1 MVSSQIS
8 IFDGEISQMS
18 SISSGIG
25 LASGLPTSQIIES
38 LLASQARP
46 RELLTTQLEEIQAQR
61 TAFLELNA
69 RLIGLQSSVSGINN
83 PTFFNQFQAN
93 SSNEDVLTAI
103 ASAGASPGVIDL
115 VVKSLVTSHQMI
127 SGGYADPD
135 KTPVGAGELVI
146 EIGEGKLAKPTK
158 LGDLNGGEGVR
169 RGIIEITDGAGNSA
183 EINLTATVTIDD
195 VLSEINTEGAI
206 AVEARVDGNRIIL
219 EDKSGGTGTLRVVDL
234 NGGFASVDLGLDGP
248 ATSGVISGTDI
259 HYLADSTQLHLLND
273 GNGVRHNADE
283 EFSISSAN
291 GTTFNVSMSGLIK
304 DTTRVEVLN
313 SGNGV
318 RLGEI
323 RITNRLGKTG
333 TVDLTGAQTVGE
345 IIERINNA
353 ADDSGDNLGVELSS
367 GIGIGGV
374 GSLSITDTNEISED
388 NEQELV
394 IEDVTGFAARDLGI
408 AQSTLSSTFIGN
420 GIHRIES
427 VGDVLRAINYAV
439 GNDGSVV
446 ASLSGN
452 GIVVRDTG
460 IGADPLVIT
469 ALADEAG
476 NVSQTAADLGI
487 EGVFDEPGVP
497 AISRDLLAG
506 LNTVLLRSLNGG
518 NGIEFGDVNEVSFA
532 TRDGAAPVTIDF
544 TGVQTVQDIIS
555 RINNGVPGIEA
566 SLNAAGNGI
575 ALVDVS
581 TDTPTTTLQI
591 SDVTGTLANQLGI
604 AGSFEETVD
613 GDNLQLQYISE
624 RTKLEDLNFG
634 RGVRPGSI
642 EFQTTTGQIF
652 AVDID
657 SSDRTLQHVI
667 DAINE
672 AGNPRGISAAINATG
687 DGIAITDTS
696 GGANKLT
703 ITDRNGGTTAK
714 DLRIA
719 GESKTGQPT
728 IDGTFEIHIDIEA
741 DDTLRD
747 IASKLSKASPDLN
760 ASVINDGA
768 SATPFRLSLNSG
780 VTGTQGELI
789 VDAGD
794 TGLKLNTLVAAQDA
808 VMLIGGEGATSPLVV
823 ASSSNNVSGVLPGVD
838 IDLHRASDE
847 PISLAISRDIES
859 IVEDL
864 DGFVT
869 NYNAVMDRT
878 DELTSFDPE
887 TEERGILLGD
897 SAISQIQS
905 RLSRIV
911 IGRFE
916 GAPPGTNSLAS
927 VGITFGNGARLTF
940 DEEKFR
946 DKYAEDPAAVEQ
958 LFTAAE
964 VGVGAVIDNAL
975 DELSSDSDGLLARRN
990 NTLSDQEEDIN
1001 DRITRIDDQL
1011 ERRRAQLER
1020 QFANLESVISGLQ
1033 GQQSSLSQLAQLAS
1047 S

>member
-1 MVSSQIS
+1 
-8 IFDGEISQMS
+8 MS

-25 LASGLPTSQIIES
+25 LASGLPTNQIIES
-38 LLASQARP
+38 LLATQARP
-46 RELLTTQLEEIQAQR
+46 RELLTQQLSEIQAQR

-103 ASAGASPGVIDL
+103 ASPGASPGVVDL
-115 VVKSLVTSHQMI
+115 TVKSLVTSHQMI
-127 SGGYADPD
+127 SGGFANPD
-135 KTPVGAGELVI
+135 QTPVGAGELVI
-146 EIGEGKLAKPTK
+146 EIGEGKLSKPTK

-169 RGIIEITDGAGNSA
+169 RGVIEITDAAGNTA
-183 EINLTATVTIDD
+183 EIDLTAIVTIDD
-195 VLSEINTEGAI
+195 ILDEINTASEIG
-206 AVEARVDGNRIIL
+206 VEARVDGNRIVL
-219 EDKSGGTGTLRVVDL
+219 EDQSGGTGALRIIDL
-234 NGGFASVDLGLDGP
+234 NDGFASVDLGLDGP
-248 ATSGVISGTDI
+248 ITGSVLTGSDI
-259 HYLADSTQLHLLND
+259 HYLADTTQLNVLND
-273 GNGVRHNADE
+273 GNGVRHDARD
-283 EFSISSAN
+283 EFSISSSN
-291 GTTFNVSMSGLIK
+291 GTAFNVSMSGLIK

-323 RITNRLGKTG
+323 QITNRLGNTG
-333 TVDLTGAQTVGE
+333 TVDLSGVQTVGE

-353 ADDSGDNLGVELSS
+353 TDDEGVNLGVELSS

-374 GSLSITDTNEISED
+374 GSLSITDTNEIATD
-388 NEQELV
+388 NEQELI
-394 IEDVTGFAARDLGI
+394 IEDLSGFAARDLGI
-408 AQSTLSSTFIGN
+408 AQNALASTFIGN
-420 GIHRIES
+420 GIHRVES
-427 VGDVLRAINYAV
+427 IGDVLRAINFAE

-446 ASLSGN
+446 ASLNGN

-469 ALADEAG
+469 AIADESG
-476 NVSQTAADLGI
+476 KISKTAADLGI

-497 AISRDLLAG
+497 AVSRDLQAG
-506 LNTVLLRSLNGG
+506 LNTVLLKSLNGG

-532 TRDGAAPVTIDF
+532 TRDGSAPVTIDF
-544 TGVQTVQDIIS
+544 TGVQTIQDILS
-555 RINNGVPGIEA
+555 RINNGVPGLEA

-591 SDVTGTLANQLGI
+591 NDVTGTLAAQLGI
-604 AGSFEETVD
+604 VGAFEEGVD
-613 GDNLQLQYISE
+613 GENLQLQYISE
-624 RTKLEDLNFG
+624 RTKLEDLNSG
-634 RGVRPGSI
+634 RGVRPGTI
-642 EFQTTTGQIF
+642 EFQTTTGEIF
-652 AVDID
+652 TVEID
-657 SSDRTLQHVI
+657 SSDTTLQHVI
-667 DAINE
+667 DAINDSGE
-672 AGNPRGISAAINATG
+672 PRGISASINTTG
-687 DGIAITDTS
+687 DGIAIADAN
-696 GGANKLT
+696 GGSNKLT
-703 ITDRNGGTTAK
+703 ITDQNGGTTAEN
-714 DLRIA
+714 LRIA
-719 GESKTGQPT
+719 GESRTGEPT
-728 IDGTFEIHIDIEA
+728 IDGSFEIHIDVEA
-741 DDTLRD
+741 DDTLED
-747 IASKLSKASPDLN
+747 IAKKLSDASPDLN

-789 VDAGD
+789 FDSGD
-794 TGLKLNTLVAAQDA
+794 TGLNLSTLVAAQDA

-838 IDLHRASDE
+838 IDLHSASDE
-847 PISLAISRDIES
+847 RISLAISRDIES

-864 DGFVT
+864 NSFVAD
-869 NYNAVMDRT
+869 YNGVMDRT

-916 GAPPGTNSLAS
+916 GAPPGTDSLSS
-927 VGITFGNGARLTF
+927 VGITFGNGARLSF

-946 DKYAEDPAAVEQ
+946 EKYAEDPTAVEE

-964 VGVGAVIDNAL
+964 IGVGAVIDNAL
-975 DELSSDSDGLLARRN
+975 EELSAEDDGLLSRRG
-990 NTLSDQEEDIN
+990 NTLGDREDDLN
-1001 DRITRIDDQL
+1001 DRIERIDEQL

-1033 GQQSSLSQLAQLAS
+1033 GQQSSLSALAQLAGG
-1047 S
+1047 

>member
-1 MVSSQIS
+1 
-8 IFDGEISQMS
+8 MS

-46 RELLTTQLEEIQAQR
+46 KAFLTAQLEEIQAQR

-83 PTFFNQFQAN
+83 PKFFNQFQAN
-93 SSNEDVLTAI
+93 SSDEDVLTAI
-103 ASAGASPGVIDL
+103 ASAGASPGVIEL

-127 SGGYADPD
+127 SGGFADPD
-135 KTPVGAGELVI
+135 RTPVGAGELVI
-146 EIGEGKLAKPTK
+146 EIGEGKLSKPTK

-169 RGIIEITDGAGNSA
+169 RGIVEITDGAGNSA
-183 EINLTATVTIDD
+183 EIDLTATVTIND
-195 VLSEINTEGAI
+195 VLREINTDGTI
-206 AVEARVDGNRIIL
+206 AVEARVEGNRIVL
-219 EDKSGGTGTLRVVDL
+219 QDQSGGTGTLRVVDL
-234 NGGFASVDLGLDGP
+234 NDGFASVDLGLDGP
-248 ATSGVISGTDI
+248 ATAGVLTGSDI
-259 HYLADSTQLHLLND
+259 HFLADSTQLKLLND
-273 GNGVRHNADE
+273 GNGVRHDSRD

-291 GTTFNVSMSGLIK
+291 GTTFNVTMSGLIQN
-304 DTTRVEVLN
+304 TTRVEVLN

-323 RITNRLGKTG
+323 QITNRLGKTG
-333 TVDLTGAQTVGE
+333 TVDLTGVQTVGE
-345 IIERINNA
+345 IIERIGNA
-353 ADDSGDNLGVELSS
+353 TDSDGANLGVELSS

-374 GSLSITDTNEISED
+374 GSLSITDTNEISSD
-388 NEQELV
+388 NQQELT
-394 IEDVTGFAARDLGI
+394 IEDVSGFAARDLGI
-408 AQSTLSSTFIGN
+408 AQSALASTFIGN
-420 GIHRIES
+420 GIHRVES
-427 VGDVLRAINYAV
+427 VGDVLRAINYAE

-460 IGADPLVIT
+460 IGADALVIT
-469 ALADEAG
+469 ALADESG
-476 NVSQTAADLGI
+476 KISKAAEDLGI

-497 AISRDLLAG
+497 AKSRDLLAG

-518 NGIEFGDVNEVSFA
+518 SGLEFGDVNQVSFA
-532 TRDGAAPVTIDF
+532 TRDGAAPITVDF
-544 TGVQTVQDIIS
+544 TGAQTVQDIIT

-591 SDVTGTLANQLGI
+591 NDVTGTLATQLGI
-604 AGSFEETVD
+604 AGAFEESVD
-613 GDNLQLQYISE
+613 GENLQLQYISE
-624 RTKLEDLNFG
+624 RTELQELNSG
-634 RGVRPGSI
+634 RGVRPGTI
-642 EFQTTTGQIF
+642 EFQTTTGEIF
-652 AVDID
+652 TVEID
-657 SSDRTLQHVI
+657 SGDKTLQQVI
-667 DAINE
+667 DAINQ
-672 AGNPRGISAAINATG
+672 AGTPRGITAAINATG
-687 DGIAITDTS
+687 DGIAISDSS

-703 ITDRNGGTTAK
+703 ITDRNAGTTAK

-719 GESKTGQPT
+719 GESKTGET
-728 IDGTFEIHIDIEA
+728 SIDGTFEIHIDIEA
-741 DDTLRD
+741 DDTLQDVARK
-747 IASKLSKASPDLN
+747 ISNASPDLN
-760 ASVINDGA
+760 AGVINDGA
-768 SATPFRLSLNSG
+768 SATPYRLSLNSG

-789 VDAGD
+789 VDSGD

-808 VMLIGGEGATSPLVV
+808 VLLIGGEGATSPLVV
-823 ASSSNNVSGVLPGVD
+823 ASSSNNVTDVLPGVD
-838 IDLHRASDE
+838 IDLHSTSDG

-864 DGFVT
+864 NGFVT
-869 NYNAVMDRT
+869 NYNSVMDRT

-927 VGITFGNGARLTF
+927 VGISFGNGARLSF

-946 DKYAEDPAAVEQ
+946 EKYAEDPAAVEQ

-964 VGVGAVIDNAL
+964 VGVGAVIDSAL
-975 DELSSDSDGLLARRN
+975 EELSSDSGGVLSRRS

-1001 DRITRIDDQL
+1001 DRIARIDDQL

-1020 QFANLESVISGLQ
+1020 QFSNLESVISGLQ
-1033 GQQSSLSQLAQLAS
+1033 GQQSALTQLGQLAS
-1047 S
+1047 G